1 MRGGGGEW
9 KILYGKRGVGGWME
23 DAVRVRS
30 CQEKGSEVTEVVDG
44 IANSSQIPHQ
54 ARECEEKR
62 SQQRLLRLGML
73 TAVTL
78 TAHNFPEGMAVAIR
92 YARAHTLACKT
103 LPGICSVV
111 TEALL
116 FLTLHILSSNR

>member
-9 KILYGKRGVGGWME
+9 KILYGKRGGGGWME

-92 YARAHTLACKT
+92 YACQKSPVKEPYYTQKRPTNMGAPQVRARTHTCL
-103 LPGICSVV
+103 
-111 TEALL
+111 
-116 FLTLHILSSNR
+116 